1 MANTNIVKFV
11 DNLDNAIRE
20 LRNRRFI
27 EEADAV
33 KLAKEIVIPLMLEIR
48 EREAAI
54 NAGDTN
60 N

>member
-11 DNLDNAIRE
+11 DNLDSAIRE

-33 KLAKEIVIPLMLEIR
+33 KLAKEIVIPLMLEVR

-54 NAGDTN
+54 NAGDTIN
-60 N
+60 